1 MNPTGQRK
9 REAAP
14 GPGAVLARAAV
25 RAAGFLGVRQ
35 GELAEIIGVSSA
47 TASRLASGGKALEEG
62 SKPWQLA
69 ALFVRSFRS
78 LDAIVGSDDAAARAW
93 MRAPN
98 AALGGVPLEL
108 MRDPAGL
115 ARAVDYLDAARARL

>member
-1 MNPTGQRK
+1 MSTAGHRK
-9 REAAP
+9 PEAAP
-14 GPGAVLARAAV
+14 DPGAVLARAAI
-25 RAAGFLGVRQ
+25 RAAGFLGITQADV
-35 GELAEIIGVSSA
+35 AAIIGVSNA

-62 SKPWQLA
+62 SKPFQLA

-78 LDAIVGSDDAAARAW
+78 LDAIVGSDDTAARAW
-93 MRAPN
+93 VRAPN

>member
-1 MNPTGQRK
+1 MSTPSHRK

-14 GPGAVLARAAV
+14 APGAVLARAAF
-25 RAAGFLGVRQ
+25 RAASFLGVTQ
-35 GELAEIIGVSSA
+35 GQLAEIIGVSGA
-47 TASRLASGGKALEEG
+47 TASRLASGVRALEEG

-78 LDAIVGSDDAAARAW
+78 LDAIVGSDDVAARAW
-93 MRAPN
+93 MRSPN
-98 AALGGVPLEL
+98 AALGGVPLDL

-115 ARAVDYLDAARARL
+115 ARTVDYLDAARARL